1 MSTPEFSRPFDVRQ
15 CDGRTLSLVADEAER
30 AALATRFDLVRI
42 DRLEARVSLD
52 ADGQAIAAKGTV
64 EADLVQRCAISA
76 EDLPASIHDD
86 FELRFVP
93 AGRTFA
99 PDEEVEIDA
108 DDCDEIE
115 YSGTTIDVG
124 EAVAQSLALAID
136 PFATGPEAEPARALF
151 KQEETSPFA
160 VLAGLKTGAEK
171 KRGD

>member
-1 MSTPEFSRPFDVRQ
+1 MNTPEFPRPFDVRQ
-15 CDGRTLSLVADEAER
+15 CDGRTLSLVANEAER
-30 AALATRFDLVRI
+30 AALAARFDLVRI

-52 ADGQAIAAKGTV
+52 ADGQTIAAKGTV

-76 EDLPASIHDD
+76 EDLPASINEA

-93 AGRTFA
+93 ALRTFA
-99 PDEEVEIDA
+99 PDEEIEIDA

-115 YSGTTIDVG
+115 YTGTTIDIG

-136 PFATGPEAEPARALF
+136 PFAAGPEAEAARALL
-151 KQEETSPFA
+151 KNETASPFA
-160 VLAGLKTGAEK
+160 VLAQLQTDRDK